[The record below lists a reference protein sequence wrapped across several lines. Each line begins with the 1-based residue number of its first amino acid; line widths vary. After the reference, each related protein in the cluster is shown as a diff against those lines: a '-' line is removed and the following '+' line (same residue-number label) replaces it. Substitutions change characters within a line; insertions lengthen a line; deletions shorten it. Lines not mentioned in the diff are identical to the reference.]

1 MEPIDAAHEILDT
14 MLGYLGF
21 VVTIQP
27 DENHPGCGL
36 QVLTSEP
43 KPLIGRQGE
52 RLDDIQYL
60 VNRLL
65 QLRIP
70 DAPRIWVDV
79 DHYRTTQ
86 EFRTIEEAERLAE
99 RVAAT
104 GKPAELPPM
113 NSYHR
118 RLIHHHF
125 ADHPKVKTWS
135 PTDSAKVKR
144 ITLQPRSDR

>member
-1 MEPIDAAHEILDT
+1 M
-14 MLGYLGF
+14 
-21 VVTIQP
+21 
-27 DENHPGCGL
+27 
-36 QVLTSEP
+36 
-43 KPLIGRQGE
+43 
-52 RLDDIQYL
+52 
-60 VNRLL
+60 
-65 QLRIP
+65 
-70 DAPRIWVDV
+70 DV

-125 ADHPKVKTWS
+125 AEHPKVKTWS